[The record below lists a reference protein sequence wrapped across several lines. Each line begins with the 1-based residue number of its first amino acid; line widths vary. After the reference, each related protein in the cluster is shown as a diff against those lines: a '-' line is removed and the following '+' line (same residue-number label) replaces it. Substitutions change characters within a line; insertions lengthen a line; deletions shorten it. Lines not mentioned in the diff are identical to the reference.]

1 MKTYYSKAIL
11 ACLLWSTAFVGV
23 KTGLTYSTPLFFAG
37 VRFMLAGVLVLLFTN
52 SYRRILAYVRATWRL
67 ILLIGLLQTT
77 IMYGLYYH
85 GVNLLPA
92 GIAAIIIGAGP
103 IITALTAHLML
114 KDDRLSLR
122 KSTSMLISLIG
133 IILIS
138 ANRDLSMG
146 SGIGELLGILLLLAS
161 SMTNAF
167 SQVLIRRRTT
177 DPLLLN
183 ACQIFTG
190 GTMLLVLSVPIEGLP
205 TGGFPPV
212 FYLAL
217 LWLSIV
223 SAAAF
228 SIWYVLLQTPGMK
241 VSEINLFKFIIPV
254 SGALLSWLI
263 IPAEGPEL
271 SSIIGMAIIASSV
284 LLFYSRQTGS

>member
-1 MKTYYSKAIL
+1 MRTYYLRAII

-37 VRFMLAGVLVLLFTN
+37 IRFMLAGILVLLF
-52 SYRRILAYVRATWRL
+52 SRSWRRVAGYVRTSWRI
-67 ILLIGLLQTT
+67 ILLIGSLQTT

-85 GVNLLPA
+85 GVDLLPA
-92 GIAAIIIGAGP
+92 GIAAIIVGAGP
-103 IITALTAHLML
+103 IITALTAHLMI
-114 KDDRLSLR
+114 KDDRLDFR
-122 KSTSMLISLIG
+122 KSISMLISLIG

-138 ANRDLSMG
+138 AGRDLSM
-146 SGIGELLGILLLLAS
+146 SAGIGELIGILLLMAS

-167 SQVLIRRRTT
+167 SQVLIRRRRT

-190 GTMLLVLSVPIEGLP
+190 GTMLLLISIPIEGLP
-205 TGGFPPV
+205 EQGFPPV

-263 IPAEGPEL
+263 IPSEGPEL
-271 SSIIGMAIIASSV
+271 SSVIGMAIIASSV
-284 LLFYSRQTGS
+284 LLFYSRQTGP